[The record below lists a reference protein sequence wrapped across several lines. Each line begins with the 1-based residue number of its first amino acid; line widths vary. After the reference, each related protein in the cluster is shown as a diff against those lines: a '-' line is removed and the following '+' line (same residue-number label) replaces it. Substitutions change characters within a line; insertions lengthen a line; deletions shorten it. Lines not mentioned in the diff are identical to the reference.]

1 MYTVDVDECLTDNG
15 GCTQTCNNIDGS
27 YQCSCWDGYQLDSD
41 NHTCTGQCCMYSS
54 NSWNQLKFIQILRNV
69 LLVLTTALI
78 IVWNSMED
86 MSVDVLMDMN

>member
-1 MYTVDVDECLTDNG
+1 MEDVHKHVITLMDPISVPAGMVISWTVIIIHVLV
-15 GCTQTCNNIDGS
+15 S
-27 YQCSCWDGYQLDSD
+27 AAL
-41 NHTCTGQCCMYSS
+41 YSS
-54 NSWNQLKFIQILRNV
+54 NSWHHLKIIQILRNV